1 VIKLSVNVNKIAT
14 VRNSRGGTQPSV
26 IEAVRTCID
35 AGAPGITVHP
45 RADARHIT
53 TEDVH
58 AIAAELAPLKGRV
71 EYNIEGDP
79 RPGFLELVLAV
90 KPDQC
95 TLVPVKP
102 GEITSEA
109 GWPANT
115 PASTLSG
122 VIRSL
127 QDAGVRVSLFVDP
140 EEAAIRW
147 ARSMGADRVELY
159 TEPFARAFDR
169 GPDEAAASFKKYEAA
184 ANLAHELGVG
194 VNAGHDL
201 DLRNLTLF
209 KTLPHLDEVSIGH
222 ALISRAIFVGLGKVV
237 KEYLAALSVILLAIV
252 LGASSAHA
260 SGRPVTLPSNGV
272 TIAGEYFEAATRPA
286 PSVLL
291 VHMLSR
297 NKGDWGS
304 LPDRIRDAGINALTI
319 DLRGHGQSTGS
330 AQDLPAMVQDVRAAA
345 QWLLTRPNVRG
356 DSIAIVGASLGASLA
371 LLAAV
376 DVPQARALGLMSP
389 SLDYRGLRTDM
400 GLVKR
405 LGARSIW
412 LAASAEDPLA
422 LRTLRD
428 IAAEPSGPREQH
440 VSTAMAHGTVLLDR
454 DTEVARSLVDW
465 LRRSLLS

>member
-1 VIKLSVNVNKIAT
+1 MVKLSVNVNKVAT

-109 GWPANT
+109 GWPVNT
-115 PASTLSG
+115 PASALSG
-122 VIRSL
+122 EIRSM
-127 QDAGVRVSLFVDP
+127 QGAGVRVSLIVDP
-140 EEAAIRW
+140 EAAAIRW
-147 ARSMGADRVELY
+147 AHSMGADRVELY

-201 DLRNLTLF
+201 DLKNLTLF
-209 KTLPHLDEVSIGH
+209 NRLPHLDEVSIGH
-222 ALISRAIFVGLGKVV
+222 ALISRALFVGLGRVV
-237 KEYLAALSVILLAIV
+237 KEYLAALKE
-252 LGASSAHA
+252 SA
-260 SGRPVTLPSNGV
+260 
-272 TIAGEYFEAATRPA
+272 
-286 PSVLL
+286 
-291 VHMLSR
+291 
-297 NKGDWGS
+297 
-304 LPDRIRDAGINALTI
+304 
-319 DLRGHGQSTGS
+319 
-330 AQDLPAMVQDVRAAA
+330 
-345 QWLLTRPNVRG
+345 
-356 DSIAIVGASLGASLA
+356 
-371 LLAAV
+371 
-376 DVPQARALGLMSP
+376 
-389 SLDYRGLRTDM
+389 
-400 GLVKR
+400 
-405 LGARSIW
+405 
-412 LAASAEDPLA
+412 
-422 LRTLRD
+422 
-428 IAAEPSGPREQH
+428 
-440 VSTAMAHGTVLLDR
+440 
-454 DTEVARSLVDW
+454 
-465 LRRSLLS
+465 